1 MREKARD
8 ATMRAPE
15 HGGRALS
22 KLLVSPNKLQWI
34 DNNIALN
41 CIMVVLL
48 IDYIKSIV
56 ILVSVSLFLHSFCY
70 FLFFLLLNILSY
82 KKYKFIL

>member
-22 KLLVSPNKLQWI
+22 KLLVSPKLQYI
-34 DNNIALN
+34 DNNIALILN

-48 IDYIKSIV
+48 I
-56 ILVSVSLFLHSFCY
+56 
-70 FLFFLLLNILSY
+70 
-82 KKYKFIL
+82 